1 MSAASPSAPWLFA
14 MKGHPATGKSVVAH
28 ALAQRLRI
36 PLIDKDDIKDVVLGL
51 PDANGL
57 AYDAMWQ
64 IAGTQLALGLSVV
77 ADSPLSYPVG
87 YIQACEIATRHAAR
101 LLVVETMLPEAEW
114 RRRLDARDP
123 ADSTHKICG
132 WEAMQA
138 MLRHYDGCWRY
149 PIAPEHHLLLDT
161 TAPAAVAVQ
170 RILDRL
176 AMTNLETK
184 NLETE
189 KDFPNHER
197 TPFI

>member
-1 MSAASPSAPWLFA
+1 MSTASPSALWLIA

-57 AYDAMWQ
+57 AYTAMWQ

-77 ADSPLSYPVG
+77 ADSPLSYPIG
-87 YIQACEIATRHAAR
+87 YGRACEIAAKHAAR
-101 LLVVETMLPEAEW
+101 LLVVETVLPEAEW

-123 ADSTHKICG
+123 ADSTHKLRG
-132 WEAMQA
+132 WDAMQA

-149 PIAPEHHLLLDT
+149 PIASEHHLLLDT
-161 TAPAAVAVQ
+161 TAPAAVSVQ

-176 AMTNLETK
+176 AMTNLET
-184 NLETE
+184 E
-189 KDFPNHER
+189 KDFSQP
-197 TPFI
+197 